1 MFENKKLDPQ
11 DGEENDAMSVL
22 SMARALLKR
31 ASVTPRDEGCQKLIT
46 DFLSPLGFQAETLN
60 FGDTENLWIR
70 RGTQSPLFVFAGHTD
85 VVPTG
90 PVERWSSP
98 PFQPTLKDGMLYGRG
113 AADMK
118 GSIASMLVAIYAF
131 VASYPEHKGSIAL
144 LITSDEEGSAQDGT
158 VKVVEVLKAR
168 GEIPDYCLVGEPSS
182 AKTLGDTIKNGR
194 RGSLTG
200 HLIVKGVQGHIAYP
214 QLAKNPIHLF
224 APVLAELCA
233 MTFDSGNEFF
243 QPTSF
248 QISNIN
254 AGTGA
259 DNVIPADLEILFN
272 FRFSPEVTAHILEE
286 KVRALLDKHKLN
298 YGLSFRLSG
307 EPFLTRPGDLV
318 DAARDAIRE
327 VCDIETELST
337 TGGTSD
343 GRFIATTGCEV
354 IELGPINATIHKIDE
369 CVSVEDLEKLSRVYE
384 RMLERLLT

>member
-1 MFENKKLDPQ
+1 MT
-11 DGEENDAMSVL
+11 DAPPPDSIEGL
-22 SMARALLKR
+22 FTRYGLAYRWL
-31 ASVTPRDEGCQKLIT
+31 VTAT
-46 DFLSPLGFQAETLN
+46 VMM
-60 FGDTENLWIR
+60 
-70 RGTQSPLFVFAGHTD
+70 GT
-85 VVPTG
+85 
-90 PVERWSSP
+90 
-98 PFQPTLKDGMLYGRG
+98 
-113 AADMK
+113 
-118 GSIASMLVAIYAF
+118 IATILV
-131 VASYPEHKGSIAL
+131 
-144 LITSDEEGSAQDGT
+144 T
-158 VKVVEVLKAR
+158 
-168 GEIPDYCLVGEPSS
+168 
-182 AKTLGDTIKNGR
+182 
-194 RGSLTG
+194 
-200 HLIVKGVQGHIAYP
+200 
-214 QLAKNPIHLF
+214 LF

-307 EPFLTRPGDLV
+307 EPFLTRPGHLV
-318 DAARDAIRE
+318 DAAREAIRE

-369 CVSVEDLEKLSRVYE
+369 CVNVEDLEKLSRIYE